1 MQIWN
6 VEKAMEMSAAD
17 ADAIPVLC
25 CAVLRCGLCTPY
37 IQLVEQFRE
46 KAWPRKQDDPD
57 PGTGDN
63 DPVIDNVSVMRV
75 ILEGA

>member
-25 CAVLRCGLCTPY
+25 CAVLCCAVPCVLRTYSWLSNSGRRPGRVNRMIL
-37 IQLVEQFRE
+37 ILVLE
-46 KAWPRKQDDPD
+46 
-57 PGTGDN
+57 T
-63 DPVIDNVSVMRV
+63 M
-75 ILEGA
+75 IL